1 MDPFVTA
8 SFLLSSENHSSEA
21 KGQQMAKRKK
31 SDIYKLLKFYPL
43 GEEIANA
50 VTHGIGAALSIAGL
64 TLILVLSI
72 QRSVAPGQMAA
83 FAVYGASLI
92 LLHVSS
98 TLYHSFQEPRVRLV
112 FRILDHG
119 SIYLLIAGTYTP
131 FLVVGMPSR
140 FSFILLGVIWGLAVL
155 GIVRSAL
162 FIGRFRVLS
171 TMTYLLM
178 SWLIVV
184 ASKQLIASIAYGGLI
199 LLLAG
204 GLAYTVGVVFY
215 AWKKLPYNHA
225 IWHLFVL
232 GGSIC
237 HYFAILYYLVPA
249 A

>member
-1 MDPFVTA
+1 
-8 SFLLSSENHSSEA
+8 
-21 KGQQMAKRKK
+21 MAKRKRP
-31 SDIYKLLKFYPL
+31 DIYKLLKFYPL

-50 VTHGIGAALSIAGL
+50 VTHGIGAALSVAGL
-64 TLILVLSI
+64 TLLLVLSA
-72 QRSVAPGQMAA
+72 QRGAAPGQMAA
-83 FAVYGASLI
+83 FAVYGASLV
-92 LLHVSS
+92 LLHLSS
-98 TLYHSFQEPRVRLV
+98 TLYHSFQAPRVRLV

-140 FSFILLGVIWGLAVL
+140 FSFILLGVIWGLAIL

-162 FIGRFRVLS
+162 FIGRFRILS

-178 SWLIVV
+178 GWLIVV
-184 ASKQLIASIAYGGLI
+184 ASKQLIANIAYGGLV

-204 GLAYTVGVVFY
+204 GLAYTGGVIFY

-237 HYFAILYYLVPA
+237 HYFAILYYLVPSS
-249 A
+249 